1 FFFSSRR
8 RHTRS
13 TRDWSSDVCSSD
25 LLALHVDAVEGVRR
39 GPVHD
44 HVDVRPGEARGI
56 EGHLRGLEAHLF
68 AGLLQPPAEEG
79 HPRADDPDLLH
90 LPTPRTATAP
100 VALGTNRQDWA
111 TPTRTPSSWWVPASP
126 RSWRATSAARWSPVA
141 SKTFPHPR
149 DPPEAFTGRGPV
161 RSCSPFDAF
170 RPASPLFAS
179 PIASRCCG
187 SL

>member
-1 FFFSSRR
+1 TVAAAHVEQSR
-8 RHTRS
+8 
-13 TRDWSSDVCSSD
+13 D
-25 LLALHVDAVEGVRR
+25 LQRESVEGVR
-39 GPVHD
+39 GGAAD
-44 HVDVRPGEARGI
+44 DGVDVGPRQPRGV
-56 EGHLRGLEAHLF
+56 ERHLRGLEAHLF
-68 AGLLQPPAEEG
+68 AGLLEAATEER
-79 HPRADDPDLLH
+79 HARPDDADLPH
-90 LPTPRTATAP
+90 RPTPRTATAP

-111 TPTRTPSSWWVPASP
+111 TPTWTPSTWWVPASP